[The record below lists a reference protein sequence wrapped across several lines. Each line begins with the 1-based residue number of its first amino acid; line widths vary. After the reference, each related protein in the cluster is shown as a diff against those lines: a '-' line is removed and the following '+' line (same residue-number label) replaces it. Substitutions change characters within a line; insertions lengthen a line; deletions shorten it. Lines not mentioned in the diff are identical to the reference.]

1 MRRDCK
7 PAKGLSKSYCQ
18 GACAIPLSAQTIG
31 NVLFSKEIDPDMT
44 LFTSP
49 EYNQRMT
56 IKELQGKAVLFSK
69 WLLQNDIKKG
79 DVVMVTGVA
88 NLYYLP
94 VLLGAVSVGCIC
106 QTVTT
111 SHFRQN
117 LIQQINPS
125 VIVVGHQIEK
135 EAYAY
140 AEKLKNN
147 QVSDRPSN
155 LKLID
160 IWGNNNEGQEYL
172 SDDSS
177 ITDDQ
182 YDSAVGLVSP
192 EDPAIILRTTGSTGS
207 SKAVLLSHKTL
218 VNLGTFCV
226 DRSMACDEE
235 HQKDI
240 VAVPNPVTDD
250 VQAPLISVQILVNW
264 KSKRCVFCPTWLD
277 YGCEDIERFAIFLQD
292 EKITSYRGYTY
303 EIVKLVNSEL
313 INLYDISKLT
323 LVNMVAQA
331 VSKSMREKI
340 FQYFPKSMVI
350 YGASECLVGTATSS
364 SLSSQEQLM
373 NSIGY
378 PFPHTEIKIVGN
390 GGELLPIRTPGEICI
405 KGFGVFSGYL
415 YNESETCPVDN
426 NGWLHTGD
434 IGEMDDTGHIVFIGR
449 KGDHMTFKHGGDK
462 IYPKHITD
470 VASSHPNIFESAVVG
485 LQSDENGDDIFL
497 FCVLKDESK
506 DSPNSLKDFMVQNA
520 PHEIVI
526 PDYIVPVKCL
536 PRIGARNKVDSR
548 ALVAI
553 ATEVRQAAQAS

>member
-1 MRRDCK
+1 MSLDCK

-31 NVLFSKEIDPDMT
+31 DVLFCKEMDPDRT

-49 EYNQRMT
+49 EYNQRMA
-56 IKELQGKAVLFSK
+56 IKEIQGKAVLFSK
-69 WLLQNDIKKG
+69 WLLQNDVKKG
-79 DVVMVTGVA
+79 DVVMVAGVA
-88 NLYYLP
+88 NLDYLP

-106 QTVTT
+106 QTVPT

-135 EAYAY
+135 EDYEY

-147 QVSDRPSN
+147 KASDRPSN

-160 IWGNNNEGQEYL
+160 IWENNNKGQEYT
-172 SDDSS
+172 SNGSS

-182 YDSAVGLVSP
+182 YHSTVRLVSP
-192 EDPAIILRTTGSTGS
+192 EDPAIILRTTGTTGS

-218 VNLGTFCV
+218 VNLGIFCV
-226 DRSMACDEE
+226 DRSMPGDEE
-235 HQKDI
+235 HQEDI
-240 VAVPNPVTDD
+240 LAVPNPVTDD
-250 VQAPLISVQILVNW
+250 VQAPLTTVQILVNW

-277 YGCEDIERFAIFLQD
+277 YGCEDIERFAKFLQD

-303 EIVKLVNSEL
+303 EIVKLVNSKL
-313 INLYDISKLT
+313 INVYDISKLKS
-323 LVNMVAQA
+323 VNMVAQV

-340 FQYFPKSMVI
+340 FQHFPNSMVI
-350 YGASECLVGTATSS
+350 YGASECLVGTATSPFF
-364 SLSSQEQLM
+364 SSQEQLM

-378 PFPHTEIKIVGN
+378 PFPHTEIKIVGD

-415 YNESETCPVDN
+415 YNESENFPVDN

-449 KGDHMTFKHGGDK
+449 KGDHMTYKHGGDK
-462 IYPKHITD
+462 IYPKQITD
-470 VASSHPNIFESAVVG
+470 VASSHPNILESIVVG

-497 FCVLKDESK
+497 FCVLNDESK
-506 DSPNSLKDFMVQNA
+506 DTPDSLKDFMVQNA

-526 PDYIVPVKCL
+526 PDFVIPVQCL
-536 PRIGARNKVDSR
+536 PRTGARNKVDSR

>member
-1 MRRDCK
+1 MSLDCK
-7 PAKGLSKSYCQ
+7 PAKDLSKSYCQ

-31 NVLFSKEIDPDMT
+31 DVLFSKEMDPDRT

-49 EYNQRMT
+49 EYNQRMA
-56 IKELQGKAVLFSK
+56 IKEIQGKAVLFSK
-69 WLLQNDIKKG
+69 WLLQNDVKKG
-79 DVVMVTGVA
+79 DVVMVAGVA
-88 NLYYLP
+88 NLDYLP

-106 QTVTT
+106 QTVPT

-135 EAYAY
+135 EDYEY

-147 QVSDRPSN
+147 KASDRPSN

-160 IWGNNNEGQEYL
+160 IWENNNKGQEYT
-172 SDDSS
+172 SNGSS

-182 YDSAVGLVSP
+182 YHSTVRLVSP

-218 VNLGTFCV
+218 VNLGIFCV
-226 DRSMACDEE
+226 DRSMPDDEE
-235 HQKDI
+235 HQEDI
-240 VAVPNPVTDD
+240 LAVPNPVTDD
-250 VQAPLISVQILVNW
+250 VQAPLTTVQILVNW

-277 YGCEDIERFAIFLQD
+277 YGCEDIERFAKFLQA

-303 EIVKLVNSEL
+303 EIVKLVNSKL
-313 INLYDISKLT
+313 INVYDISKLKS
-323 LVNMVAQA
+323 VNMVAQV

-340 FQYFPKSMVI
+340 FQHFPNSMVI
-350 YGASECLVGTATSS
+350 YGASECLVGTATSPYF
-364 SLSSQEQLM
+364 SSQEQLM

-378 PFPHTEIKIVGN
+378 PFPHTEIKIVGD

-415 YNESETCPVDN
+415 YNESENFPVDN

-449 KGDHMTFKHGGDK
+449 KGDHMTYKHGGDK
-462 IYPKHITD
+462 IYPKQITD
-470 VASSHPNIFESAVVG
+470 VASSHPNILESIVVG

-497 FCVLKDESK
+497 FCVLNDESK
-506 DSPNSLKDFMVQNA
+506 DTPDSLKDFMVQNA

-526 PDYIVPVKCL
+526 PDFVIPVQCL